1 MPATKLIDTYSLWYT
16 FATQEFPRPSATVQ
30 RCHDPPEPHL
40 FPQKIER
47 EIRRLSKEYGS
58 PMFKPHVT
66 LLGGIPT
73 SEEKACHVARSL
85 VESRKIYSTDMRFT
99 SVGYGSTFHQ
109 SVFVLADRLE
119 PLLEHHCLVKEA
131 FDMDDVASYMPHA
144 SLIYSTMSDAE
155 RRKLAEKEQ
164 SILFKNGEE
173 EEWVK
178 EVCCLELWYTPAE
191 DLSLESWRLVESYPL
206 SHPDTPSHSC
216 STVNK

>member
-1 MPATKLIDTYSLWYT
+1 
-16 FATQEFPRPSATVQ
+16 
-30 RCHDPPEPHL
+30 
-40 FPQKIER
+40 
-47 EIRRLSKEYGS
+47 
-58 PMFKPHVT
+58 
-66 LLGGIPT
+66 
-73 SEEKACHVARSL
+73 
-85 VESRKIYSTDMRFT
+85 
-99 SVGYGSTFHQ
+99 
-109 SVFVLADRLE
+109 
-119 PLLEHHCLVKEA
+119 
-131 FDMDDVASYMPHA
+131 MPHA